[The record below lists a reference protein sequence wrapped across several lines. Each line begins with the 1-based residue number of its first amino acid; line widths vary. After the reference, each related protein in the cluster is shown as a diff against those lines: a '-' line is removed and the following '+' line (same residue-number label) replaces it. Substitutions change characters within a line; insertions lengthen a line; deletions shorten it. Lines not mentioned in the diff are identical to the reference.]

1 MGSKKR
7 SSNSAEEVEDSDN
20 TNTKTENANV
30 EDMNIENASS
40 NLSRKKMKKDKNKE
54 NETLDG
60 DASKAGLHNISS
72 SLKPMERRK
81 KRKALDKVRQ
91 HTTLEGKDGKAK
103 KMDVD
108 SKISENREQ
117 MGASSSGVLPE
128 FHIAVFTELISA
140 DVSVREAA
148 VERLVMELQKV
159 QKAYENAENKVV
171 EDGMKLEAKKDDG
184 LNDCAPSVR
193 YAVRRLIR
201 GASSS
206 REVWLVILQTALLFL
221 LCESYVSRTN
231 SQLLHQ
237 GRGSLYML

>member
-20 TNTKTENANV
+20 TNTKTENANL
-30 EDMNIENASS
+30 EDMNKENASS
-40 NLSRKKMKKDKNKE
+40 YLSRKKMKKDKNKE

-60 DASKAGLHNISS
+60 DASKAGLYNNNSS

-81 KRKALDKVRQ
+81 KRKALDKERQ
-91 HTTLEGKDGKAK
+91 HATLEDKDGKTK

-108 SKISENREQ
+108 SKVTENKEQ

-128 FHIAVFTELISA
+128 FHIGVFTELISA

-171 EDGMKLEAKKDDG
+171 VEDGLKLEAKKDDG

-206 REVWLVILQTALLFL
+206 REV
-221 LCESYVSRTN
+221 
-231 SQLLHQ
+231 
-237 GRGSLYML
+237 